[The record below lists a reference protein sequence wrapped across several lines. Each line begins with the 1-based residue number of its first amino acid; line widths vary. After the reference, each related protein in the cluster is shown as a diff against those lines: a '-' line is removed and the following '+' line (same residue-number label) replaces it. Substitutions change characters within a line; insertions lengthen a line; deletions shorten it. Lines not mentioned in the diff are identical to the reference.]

1 MPLPG
6 ITFLGAG
13 ASYED
18 AKFVLVGVPFDR
30 TTSYRPGARAAPN
43 AIREASYN
51 FEQYLFEHEI
61 DLSEIKVHDM
71 GNLRDF
77 GTSEEMVE
85 EVRSTAQKIIA
96 DGKFPLFLGGEHT
109 VSVPVI
115 ESFNDIGV
123 ISIDAHL
130 DYRDTYMGQK
140 YNHACVSRRAVD
152 HVGRDN
158 LLVFGVR
165 SISKEEKNAG
175 NMPEFIDAY
184 TIAQEG
190 VEKAFKRALN
200 IIKKDKIYLS
210 LDIDGIDPAFAP
222 GTGTPE
228 PFGMT
233 SLDVKKCI
241 NMLGSRLI
249 GFDVVEISPPYDK
262 GNTAGLGARMVQ
274 EAIAVA
280 SKYMSGEAKGSRWSL
295 RRKGLQSEI
304 FERTT

>member
-6 ITFLGAG
+6 INFLGAG

-18 AKFVLVGVPFDR
+18 AKFVVVGVPFDR
-30 TTSYRPGARAAPN
+30 TTSYRPGARSAPN

-51 FEQYLFEHEI
+51 FEQYLFEHAL
-61 DLSEIKVHDM
+61 DLTEIKVHDM
-71 GNLRDF
+71 GNLPDF
-77 GTSEEMVE
+77 GTVEEMVE
-85 EVRSTAQKIIA
+85 ETRKVAKKLVA
-96 DGKFPLFLGGEHT
+96 DGKFPIFLGGEHT
-109 VSVPVI
+109 VSVPAI
-115 ESFNDIGV
+115 EAFDDIGV

-130 DYRDTYMGQK
+130 DYRDMYMGQK
-140 YNHACVSRRAVD
+140 YNHACVSKRVSE
-152 HVGRDN
+152 HVSRDN

-165 SISKEEKNAG
+165 SISKEEVSAG
-175 NMPEFIDAY
+175 NMPEYIDAFS
-184 TIAQEG
+184 IAQEG

-228 PFGMT
+228 PFGLT

-241 NMLGSRLI
+241 NMLGPRLV

-262 GNTAGLGARMVQ
+262 GNTAGLGARMLQ
-274 EAIAVA
+274 EAVAVA
-280 SKYMSGEAKGSRWSL
+280 WKYRKTERESGGFSL
-295 RRKGLQSEI
+295 WRR
-304 FERTT
+304 